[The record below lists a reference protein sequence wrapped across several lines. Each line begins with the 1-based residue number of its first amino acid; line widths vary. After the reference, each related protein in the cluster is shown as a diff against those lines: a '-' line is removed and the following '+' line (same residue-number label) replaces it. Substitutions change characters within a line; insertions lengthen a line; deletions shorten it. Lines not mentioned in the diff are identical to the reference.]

1 MGTITIPESL
11 KAAAEKLSPDDEL
24 GVWRIDP
31 ALMETADLQPGGP
44 VNLYVIGEDGMG
56 DFLCLQPSK
65 FADGGA
71 PPVAMWNPEA
81 RQTTILG
88 ESFEDFLEKE
98 PHRRLS
104 FLLEHVGPL
113 TEAQVESARRGE
125 PCALDGVE
133 EDKRI
138 FVEMICDL
146 CRVGGKLGLGPSLF
160 ERAAG
165 KSGPPSF
172 LREVDGG
179 DESEIDKALSELNRA
194 AEAGD
199 GAAALE
205 ISAFHQVRQ
214 KDEEAARFAYKLH
227 KCALFTWPGFSPAM
241 LGRVVELVKRNAAAI
256 EAKERLDP
264 LFGFLTSQPAHKP
277 EQRLN
282 LAKQYLRKKD
292 FASAAREG
300 ENALKLSAVEPAAL
314 RPAYDF
320 LLEVFRAAGR
330 PNEAAYVERM
340 ISKLSA
346 LS

>member
-31 ALMETADLQPGGP
+31 SLAETAELQPGGP
-44 VNLYVIGEDGMG
+44 INLFVIGEDGMG

-65 FADGGA
+65 FTDGA
-71 PPVAMWNPEA
+71 PSPVVMWNPEV
-81 RQTTILG
+81 RQTTLLG

-104 FLLEHVGPL
+104 FLLEHVEPL
-113 TEAQVESARRGE
+113 AEAQVESARRGE
-125 PCALDGVE
+125 RCTLDGVD
-133 EDKRI
+133 EDKRV

-146 CRVGGKLGLGPSLF
+146 CRVAGKLGLSQSF
-160 ERAAG
+160 FDRAAG
-165 KSGPPSF
+165 KSGLPSF

-179 DESEIDKALSELNRA
+179 DEAEIDKALAELNRA

-214 KDEEAARFAYKLH
+214 KDEEAVRFAYKLN
-227 KCALFTWPGFSPAM
+227 KCPLFTWPDFSPAM
-241 LGRVVELVKRNAAAI
+241 LGRVVDLVKRNAAAI

-264 LFGFLTSQPAHKP
+264 LFGFLTSQQAHKP

-292 FASAAREG
+292 FVSAAREG
-300 ENALKLSAVEPAAL
+300 ENALKLSPVEPAAL
-314 RPAYDF
+314 RPAYEF

-340 ISKLSA
+340 ISIPSTP
-346 LS
+346 S